1 MTSSVCR
8 SASILIAATLLP
20 LAGCGGNSSPD
31 TWNTVSHASFQV
43 KMPGDPKPDRRT
55 LPTQD
60 GPVEVV
66 LYQLDWK
73 THSYL
78 FGSSAYPEATF
89 RRVGV
94 EQALAGGRDG
104 TVNAVPG
111 HKLLTS
117 KRVEVS
123 GYPAIE
129 FSFEGPAPKEVTDTP
144 RTAVHFVRMI
154 LVGNQSVV
162 LMVNGFPEA
171 VDERRAKEF
180 WDTLQIDGKPAAR
193 TQGSQDLP

>member
-1 MTSSVCR
+1 MFVVACRTSS
-8 SASILIAATLLP
+8 LLAAALLVP
-20 LAGCGGNSSPD
+20 LAGCDGKPPVD
-31 TWNTVSHASFQV
+31 QWKTVSHAPFQV
-43 KMPGDPKPDRRT
+43 KMPGDPKRDRRT
-55 LPTQD
+55 LSIPD
-60 GPVEVV
+60 GPVELV
-66 LYQLDWK
+66 LYQLDRE

-78 FGSSAYPEATF
+78 FGSSTYPDATF

-117 KRVEVS
+117 KRVEVL

-144 RTAVHFVRMI
+144 RTAIHFVRMI
-154 LVGNQSVV
+154 LVGNLSVV

-171 VDERRAKEF
+171 VDERRANEF